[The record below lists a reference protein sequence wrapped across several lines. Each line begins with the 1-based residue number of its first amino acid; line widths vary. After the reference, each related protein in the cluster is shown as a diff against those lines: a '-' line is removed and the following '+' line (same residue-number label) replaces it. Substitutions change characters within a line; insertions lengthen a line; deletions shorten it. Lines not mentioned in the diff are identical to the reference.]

1 MPCGNKAESAKAYSS
16 CPRLMCRSFGNGS
29 GNGEYAGEGSCVGDC
44 GGKSPLLIRSYTCY
58 RWKVVAP
65 PRFAARRI
73 VPQRSATF
81 RNATN
86 LFTERD
92 KKLFLKPPAIHYVAS
107 HDLPYL
113 IQ

>member
-73 VPQRSATF
+73 VPLRSTPHCPAALRNVPQRNEFIYGTG
-81 RNATN
+81 
-86 LFTERD
+86 
-92 KKLFLKPPAIHYVAS
+92 
-107 HDLPYL
+107 
-113 IQ
+113 